1 MSRITDV
8 AIVGGGVIGCSIA
21 YQLAKRGI
29 DSTVFE
35 QQKFATGASGATVG
49 IIGPLWYVDR
59 SVPSYFRLG
68 MRSLEMFPGLA
79 AELADAGVEPEFR
92 QTGILKPAMTEEIYS
107 VLQAQLPWQTE
118 MDMGVRWLGPEEI
131 IEREP
136 EIHAGVLGGVFSPE
150 EGAVRGK
157 SYVHSLI
164 HAGSRLGATFLEGVE
179 VTGLEVT
186 GASVTGVRTPLEVF
200 HAGHTVLAAGPWTG
214 IAGRWVPDG
223 IPVRPVKGQRIRLRK
238 TGFVPRSTVENV
250 VPQVDGTLV
259 VGATREEGVFDQITT
274 VTGIRQVIEAG
285 MSTFPI
291 LDKAELVEMV
301 AGVRPGSPDGVPMM
315 GPVPGWEG
323 LSVASGHDHV
333 GIMLS
338 PGSGE
343 LMAEYIVSGDSTALD
358 PFALSRFAGDG
369 PPECTAR
376 SRFLPGDRVDGW
388 SITHEQ

>member
-131 IEREP
+131 IERELHE
-136 EIHAGVLGGVFSPE
+136 EIFNSQLKRIESLEEIAMKRKPDWVLPVAVLASFLVGAGV
-150 EGAVRGK
+150 
-157 SYVHSLI
+157 
-164 HAGSRLGATFLEGVE
+164 T
-179 VTGLEVT
+179 
-186 GASVTGVRTPLEVF
+186 
-200 HAGHTVLAAGPWTG
+200 
-214 IAGRWVPDG
+214 
-223 IPVRPVKGQRIRLRK
+223 
-238 TGFVPRSTVENV
+238 
-250 VPQVDGTLV
+250 
-259 VGATREEGVFDQITT
+259 
-274 VTGIRQVIEAG
+274 
-285 MSTFPI
+285 
-291 LDKAELVEMV
+291 
-301 AGVRPGSPDGVPMM
+301 
-315 GPVPGWEG
+315 
-323 LSVASGHDHV
+323 V
-333 GIMLS
+333 GITY
-338 PGSGE
+338 
-343 LMAEYIVSGDSTALD
+343 AVN
-358 PFALSRFAGDG
+358 
-369 PPECTAR
+369 
-376 SRFLPGDRVDGW
+376 
-388 SITHEQ
+388 Q